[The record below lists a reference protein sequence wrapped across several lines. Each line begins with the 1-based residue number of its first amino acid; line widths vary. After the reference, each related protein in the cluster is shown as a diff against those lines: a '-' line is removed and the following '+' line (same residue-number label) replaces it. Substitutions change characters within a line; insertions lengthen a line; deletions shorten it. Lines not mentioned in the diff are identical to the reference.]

1 MARVFEM
8 LRSGIPSML
17 DSSAGVS
24 KDDKMLL
31 NCMEHVSRVRVC
43 HLIWT
48 ARLTFFLFHSDV
60 RSIEGSYNR

>member
-1 MARVFEM
+1 M

-31 NCMEHVSRVRVC
+31 NCMEHVSRARVC

-48 ARLTFFLFHSDV
+48 ARLTFFLF
-60 RSIEGSYNR
+60 RC